1 MVVQSGKTA
10 LITGASTGIGAEFA
24 RKLGSRGMN
33 LVLVACSEDKL
44 KALADRLIKQHGIS
58 ADIIVADLTKPD
70 EVSRVV
76 TTTRGLGRE
85 IHLLINNAGFATFGR
100 FEEQD
105 PNREQD
111 EVSLNVLTLVALT
124 HAYLPGMLERHAG
137 GIIQVASIA
146 GFQPVPYMAI
156 YGATKAFV
164 FSFSEALRNEL
175 KDTGVTVTAL
185 LPGPT
190 ETNFFHRA
198 DMDDTSVGVSKKD
211 DPADVARDGFNALMA
226 GKDKVIAGSLKTKVM
241 GLASELV
248 PPTVSAQVHRGMSE
262 PGSGEK

>member
-24 RKLGSRGMN
+24 RQLGSRGMN
-33 LVLVACSEDKL
+33 LVLVARSEDKL

-111 EVSLNVLTLVALT
+111 EVSLNVLALVALT

-164 FSFSEALRNEL
+164 LSFSEALWAEVRPR
-175 KDTGVTVTAL
+175 GVTVLALCPGPVATPFFEVAGAEQVAVGKLDTAENVVATAL
-185 LPGPT
+185 RALERGKSFVIPGPPSNRFLT
-190 ETNFFHRA
+190 FLTRLGSRA
-198 DMDDTSVGVSKKD
+198 T
-211 DPADVARDGFNALMA
+211 VAR
-226 GKDKVIAGSLKTKVM
+226 IAEKMMRPKP
-241 GLASELV
+241 LA
-248 PPTVSAQVHRGMSE
+248 
-262 PGSGEK
+262 